1 MTATERIQRLKKE
14 KNAVIL
20 AHNYT
25 LPEVQEVADFVGD
38 SLGLSIAAKHT
49 DCNII
54 VFCGVYFM
62 AETAKILSPEKKVLI
77 PDPEAGCPMADMLRL
92 EDLRNLKAKYPRARV
107 LSYVNT
113 HASVKAE
120 SDLVC
125 TSANAA
131 QIVERGFSQDEEI
144 LFVPDQYLA
153 QYVASCTKRQFILF
167 PGYCPVHVAIT
178 EAHILE
184 AKKKHPEALVLAH
197 PECRPEVLRHADCVL
212 STEGM
217 CRYVKTSPCKAFII
231 ATEVGIISR
240 MEKENPGKQFI
251 PAFSGAICENMKKIT
266 LEKVLVSLEE
276 ETHEVLLPEEVVR
289 RAHRVIERM
298 LALSK

>member
-1 MTATERIQRLKKE
+1 MSTVEEIRKLKKE
-14 KNAVIL
+14 KHAIIL

-25 LPEVQEVADFVGD
+25 FPEVQEVADFVGD
-38 SLGLSIAAKHT
+38 SLGLSIAAKNT
-49 DCNII
+49 PCRTI

-77 PDPEAGCPMADMLRL
+77 PDPEAGCPMADMLSL

-107 LSYVNT
+107 LCYVNT

-120 SDLVC
+120 CDLVC

-131 QIVERGFSQDEEI
+131 QIVERGFSRDEEI

-153 QYVASCTKRQFILF
+153 QYVASRTRRQFILF

-178 EAHILE
+178 EAHVLE
-184 AKKKHPEALVLAH
+184 AKERYPQALVLAH
-197 PECRPEVLRHADCVL
+197 PECRPEVLRHADAIL

-217 CRYVKTSPCKAFII
+217 CRYVKTSPCREFII
-231 ATEVGIISR
+231 ATEVGIIPR
-240 MEKENPGKQFI
+240 MERENPGKRFI
-251 PAFSGAICENMKKIT
+251 PAFEGAICEDMKKIT
-266 LEKVLVSLEE
+266 LEKVLVSLRE
-276 ETHEVLLPEEVVR
+276 ETHEVILPEEVIR
-289 RAHRVIERM
+289 RAQQAIERM
-298 LALSK
+298 LALSE